1 MSRAMAEAESPEDVP
16 AGTTSHRGRGRSTG
30 LSDPATLFT
39 WGVRLVIA
47 LLVLTP
53 PFYFEP
59 SWLRVGQY
67 VMIGAVGAIGLTLL
81 TGQAGQ
87 LSLAHPFFMF
97 VGGTTYCVLG
107 SEEVA
112 GKKGLGLPS
121 LVALIGAIVVAA
133 LLGLAFAPV
142 SGRVRGV
149 YLGVATLSLVYVGL
163 YLGQQWTSLSGGT
176 ASGRPAP
183 DLNLFGIHI
192 LRAEPEIT
200 ILGQTMEREQRVWYA
215 FALFLLLAYLLAIG
229 AVRSRPGRAWRAV
242 RDSEHAASALG
253 VNVPRVRA
261 EAFAISSA
269 YAGLAGVMTVMWFRL
284 LKPDESEFAGT
295 YSIVVAIAFLAMILI
310 GGLGSVGGAIAG
322 SALVFG
328 LPGILTL
335 TTGGSEM
342 FGTSGPHAITSTIFT
357 SFVYGAAIVLVVL
370 FEPGG
375 LASLGRRIKAMLG
388 RTPLGSTLL
397 SPKGS

>member
-1 MSRAMAEAESPEDVP
+1 MSETVTEDPPAEA
-16 AGTTSHRGRGRSTG
+16 ASHRANGGA
-30 LSDPATLFT
+30 LKDPAVLFT
-39 WGVRLVIA
+39 WGVRLVIL

-53 PFYFEP
+53 PFYLEA

-107 SEEVA
+107 SEGTSDTE
-112 GKKGLGLPS
+112 GFGLPS
-121 LVALIGAIVVAA
+121 LVALFGAILVTA

-176 ASGRPAP
+176 ASGRRAP

-192 LRAEPEIT
+192 LQSEPEIT
-200 ILGQTMEREQRVWYA
+200 ILGQTMDREQRVWYA
-215 FALFLLLAYLLAIG
+215 FALFLLLAYLLALG
-229 AVRSRPGRAWRAV
+229 AVRSRPGRSWRAV

-322 SALVFG
+322 AALVFG
-328 LPGILTL
+328 LPGALTIM
-335 TTGGSEM
+335 TGGSQM
-342 FGTSGPHAITSTIFT
+342 FGTSGANAITPTIFT
-357 SFVYGAAIVLVVL
+357 AFVYGTAIILVVL

-375 LASLGRRIKAMLG
+375 LAALGRRVKAMLA
-388 RTPLGSTLL
+388 RTQLGSTLL

>member
-1 MSRAMAEAESPEDVP
+1 MSDETLTADPPAEA
-16 AGTTSHRGRGRSTG
+16 ATHRGRGGG
-30 LSDPATLFT
+30 LDVATLFR

-47 LLVLTP
+47 ILVLTP

-107 SEEVA
+107 SEDA
-112 GKKGLGLPS
+112 PGKFGVGLPS
-121 LVALIGAIVVAA
+121 LVALVGAIAVTAA
-133 LLGLAFAPV
+133 LGMAFAPV
-142 SGRVRGV
+142 SARVKGV

-176 ASGRPAP
+176 ASGRPSP
-183 DLNLFGIHI
+183 DLNLFGLHT

-200 ILGQTMEREQRVWYA
+200 LFGTELEREHRVWFL
-215 FALFLLLAYLLAIG
+215 FALILLIAYLLAVG
-229 AVRSRPGRAWRAV
+229 AVRSRPGRAWRAI
-242 RDSEHAASALG
+242 RDSESAASALG
-253 VNVPRVRA
+253 VNVKRVRA

-269 YAGLAGVMTVMWFRL
+269 YAGLAGVMTVMWYRL

-322 SALVFG
+322 AALVFG
-328 LPGILTL
+328 LPGALTL
-335 TTGGSEM
+335 MIGGSEM
-342 FGTSGPHAITSTIFT
+342 FGTSGAHAITPTIFT
-357 SFVYGAAIVLVVL
+357 AFVYGAAIILVVL

-375 LASLGRRIKAMLG
+375 LAALGRRLKMTFA
-388 RTPLGSTLL
+388 RTQLGSTLL

>member
-1 MSRAMAEAESPEDVP
+1 MSETVTEDPPAEA
-16 AGTTSHRGRGRSTG
+16 ASHRARSG
-30 LSDPATLFT
+30 PLSDPATMFT
-39 WGVRLVIA
+39 WAVRLA
-47 LLVLTP
+47 MALVLLSA
-53 PFYFEP
+53 PFYLEA
-59 SWLRVGQY
+59 SWLRVGQL

-97 VGGTTYCVLG
+97 VGGTAYCVLG
-107 SEEVA
+107 SEDLP
-112 GKKGLGLPS
+112 GKQGLGLPS
-121 LVALIGAIVVAA
+121 LVALFGAILVAA
-133 LLGLAFAPV
+133 ALGLAFAPV

-183 DLNLFGIHI
+183 DLNLFGLHI
-192 LRAEPEIT
+192 LRSEPEIT
-200 ILGQTMEREQRVWYA
+200 IFGQAMEREQRVWFA
-215 FALFLLLAYLLAIG
+215 FSLFLLLAYLLAVG

-269 YAGLAGVMTVMWFRL
+269 YAGLAGVMTVMWYRL

-295 YSIVVAIAFLAMILI
+295 YSIVVSIAFLAMILI

-322 SALVFG
+322 AVLVFG
-328 LPGILTL
+328 LPDALKLTI
-335 TTGGSEM
+335 GGSGM
-342 FGTSGPHAITSTIFT
+342 FGTSGADAITPNIFT
-357 SFVYGAAIVLVVL
+357 SFVYGAAIILVVL

-375 LASLGRRIKAMLG
+375 LAALGRRVKGILA
-388 RTPLGSTLL
+388 RTSLGSTLV

>member
-1 MSRAMAEAESPEDVP
+1 MSDGTLTADPPAEAPS
-16 AGTTSHRGRGRSTG
+16 RGRGG
-30 LSDPATLFT
+30 GLLSDPATLFR
-39 WGVRLVIA
+39 WGVRIA
-47 LLVLTP
+47 IAILVLTP
-53 PFYFEP
+53 PLYFEP

-97 VGGTTYCVLG
+97 VGGVTYCVLG
-107 SEEVA
+107 SA
-112 GKKGLGLPS
+112 DAPGKVGFGLPT
-121 LVALIGAIVVAA
+121 LVALVGAILVAA
-133 LLGLAFAPV
+133 AVGLAFAPV

-149 YLGVATLSLVYVGL
+149 YLGVATLALVYVGL

-176 ASGRPAP
+176 ASGRASPN
-183 DLNLFGIHI
+183 LNVFGIKT
-192 LRAEPEIT
+192 LSNDPEIT
-200 ILGQTMEREQRVWYA
+200 ILGQDMEREQRVWYL
-215 FALFLLLAYLLAIG
+215 FALLLLIAALLAWG

-242 RDSEHAASALG
+242 RDNESAAAALG
-253 VNVPRVRA
+253 VNVKRVRA
-261 EAFAISSA
+261 EAFAISSG
-269 YAGLAGVMTVMWFRL
+269 YAGLAGVMTVMWYRL

-295 YSIVVAIAFLAMILI
+295 YSIVVSIAFLAMILI

-328 LPGILTL
+328 LPGMLTIMI
-335 TTGGSEM
+335 GGNEL
-342 FGTSGPHAITSTIFT
+342 FGTSGEHAITPAIFT
-357 SFVYGAAIVLVVL
+357 AFAYGTAIILVVL

-375 LASLGRRIKAMLG
+375 LAALGRRLKG
-388 RTPLGSTLL
+388 RLAQTQLGSTLL

>member
-1 MSRAMAEAESPEDVP
+1 MSDATLTEAGSSKDDVP
-16 AGTTSHRGRGRSTG
+16 AEAAHHGRGGRGR
-30 LSDPATLFT
+30 SDPATLFK
-39 WGVRLVIA
+39 WAAWLALA

-53 PFYFEP
+53 PLYFEP

-97 VGGTTYCVLG
+97 VGGVTYCVLG
-107 SEEVA
+107 SPDKP
-112 GKKGLGLPS
+112 GKVGFGLPS
-121 LVALIGAIVVAA
+121 MVALLGAILVAAA
-133 LLGLAFAPV
+133 LGLAFAPV

-183 DLNLFGIHI
+183 DLNFFGLHT
-192 LRAEPEIT
+192 LKSEPKFSF
-200 ILGQTMEREQRVWYA
+200 LGQTMEREQRVWY
-215 FALFLLLAYLLAIG
+215 LFLLFVLIAAVMAWG

-242 RDSEHAASALG
+242 RDNQSAASALG

-261 EAFAISSA
+261 EVFAISSG
-269 YAGLAGVMTVMWFRL
+269 YAGLAGVMTVMWYRL

-322 SALVFG
+322 AVLVFG
-328 LPGILTL
+328 LPGMLTIMI
-335 TTGGSEM
+335 GGNQL
-342 FGTSGPHAITSTIFT
+342 FGMSGPHAVTPAIFT
-357 SFVYGAAIVLVVL
+357 AFVYGTAIILVVL

-375 LASLGRRIKAMLG
+375 LAALGRRVKATLC
-388 RTPLGSTLL
+388 RTQLGSLLL

>member
-1 MSRAMAEAESPEDVP
+1 MSKTMAEAESPEDVP
-16 AGTTSHRGRGRSTG
+16 AETVSHRGRGNG
-30 LSDPATLFT
+30 LSDPATLFK

-59 SWLRVGQY
+59 SWLRVGQL

-107 SEEVA
+107 SEEVV

-121 LVALIGAIVVAA
+121 LVALFGAIIVAA

-183 DLNLFGIHI
+183 DLNLFGLHI

-200 ILGQTMEREQRVWYA
+200 ILGQTMEREQRVWFA
-215 FALFLLLAYLLAIG
+215 FALFTLIAYLLAVG
-229 AVRSRPGRAWRAV
+229 AVRSRPGRSWRAV

-261 EAFAISSA
+261 EVFAISSA
-269 YAGLAGVMTVMWFRL
+269 YAGLAGVMTVMWYRL

-295 YSIVVAIAFLAMILI
+295 YSIVVAISFLAMILI

-322 SALVFG
+322 AVLVFG
-328 LPGILTL
+328 LPDTLKLTI
-335 TTGGSEM
+335 GGSGM
-342 FGTSGPHAITSTIFT
+342 FGTSGADAITPNIFT
-357 SFVYGAAIVLVVL
+357 SFVYGAAIILVVL

-375 LASLGRRIKAMLG
+375 LAALGRRAKAMLG
-388 RTPLGSTLL
+388 RTQLGSTLM

>member
-1 MSRAMAEAESPEDVP
+1 VSRTATEEPAAEAV
-16 AGTTSHRGRGRSTG
+16 SHRGGHG
-30 LSDPATLFT
+30 ILSDPATLFT
-39 WGVRLVIA
+39 WGVRLVIL
-47 LLVLTP
+47 LLVLSA
-53 PFYFEP
+53 PFYLEA
-59 SWLRVGQY
+59 SSLRVGQY

-97 VGGTTYCVLG
+97 LGGTTYAVLG
-107 SEEVA
+107 SEDS
-112 GKKGLGLPS
+112 GDKTGFGLPT
-121 LVALIGAIVVAA
+121 LVALFGAIVVTA
-133 LLGLAFAPV
+133 LVGLAFAPV

-176 ASGRPAP
+176 ASGRPSP
-183 DLNLFGIHI
+183 DLNFFGIHI
-192 LRAEPEIT
+192 LSSDPEIT
-200 ILGQTMEREQRVWYA
+200 ILGQEMEREQRVWYA
-215 FALFLLLAYLLAIG
+215 FALFLLLAYLLALG
-229 AVRSRPGRAWRAV
+229 AVRSRPGRAWRAI

-322 SALVFG
+322 SVLVFG
-328 LPGILTL
+328 LPGFLTL
-335 TTGGSEM
+335 TIGGSEM
-342 FGTSGPHAITSTIFT
+342 FGTSGTNAITPTIFT
-357 SFVYGAAIVLVVL
+357 AFVYGAAIILVVL

-375 LASLGRRIKAMLG
+375 LAALGRRVKGMLAQ
-388 RTPLGSTLL
+388 TKLGSTLL

>member
-1 MSRAMAEAESPEDVP
+1 M
-16 AGTTSHRGRGRSTG
+16 
-30 LSDPATLFT
+30 DPARLFT
-39 WGVRLVIA
+39 WGVRLLIA
-47 LLVLTP
+47 VLLLTP

-107 SEEVA
+107 SEGTPGTE
-112 GKKGLGLPS
+112 GFGLPT
-121 LVALIGAIVVAA
+121 LVALFGAIVVAA

-176 ASGRPAP
+176 ASGRRSP
-183 DLNLFGIHI
+183 DLNLFGIKT
-192 LRAEPEIT
+192 LSNDPEIT
-200 ILGQTMEREQRVWYA
+200 LFGQSMEREQRVWFL
-215 FALFLLLAYLLAIG
+215 FAIFVLIAYLLAIG
-229 AVRSRPGRAWRAV
+229 AVRSRPGRSWRAV
-242 RDSEHAASALG
+242 RDSESAAAALG
-253 VNVPRVRA
+253 VNVTRVRA
-261 EAFAISSA
+261 EVFAISSA

-295 YSIVVAIAFLAMILI
+295 YSIIVAIAFLAMILI
-310 GGLGSVGGAIAG
+310 GGLGSVGGAIVGA
-322 SALVFG
+322 ALVFG
-328 LPGILTL
+328 LPGVLTL
-335 TTGGSEM
+335 TFGGTEM
-342 FGTSGPHAITSTIFT
+342 FGTSGAHAITPTIFT
-357 SFVYGAAIVLVVL
+357 AFVYGAAIILVVL

-375 LASLGRRIKAMLG
+375 LAAFGRRLKAAAA
-388 RTPLGSTLL
+388 RTQLGSTLL